1 MVVKLNADQ
10 KEVLDDVLTAV
21 DKELEEGNSMFMVNS
36 HGVDLLMRATII
48 VWDEAIYCQQT
59 LMSSTVLITLCRI

>member
-36 HGVDLLMRATII
+36 QGVDLLMRARII
-48 VWDEAIYCQQT
+48 VWDEAIA
-59 LMSSTVLITLCRI
+59 SRH